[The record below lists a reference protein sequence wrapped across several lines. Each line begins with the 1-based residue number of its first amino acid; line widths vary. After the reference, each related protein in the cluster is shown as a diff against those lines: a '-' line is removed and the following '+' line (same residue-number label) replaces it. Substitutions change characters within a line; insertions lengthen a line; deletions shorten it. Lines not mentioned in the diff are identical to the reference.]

1 MQRDKHQ
8 PSNDD
13 AGASQV
19 QQQQQQ
25 QPALLLSQLVAY
37 VAQTDDKMNASACLL
52 VGQVSHFFSI

>member
-25 QPALLLSQLVAY
+25 PALLLSQLVAY
-37 VAQTDDKMNASACLL
+37 VAHTDDKMNASACLL